1 MSFTVAKT
9 KDGTE
14 FYLAEISPATDDADM
29 ARAKKTIEGLSR
41 KGDAVFEVGSNLY
54 LAIVSD
60 VPGTGIALR
69 RMITNARQ
77 NELDVK
83 VRLVTEPFPQQLAE
97 VASKVIMGQVEV
109 SGRPSGRRDSSVDDV
124 FEVEV
129 KTDQE

>member
-1 MSFTVAKT
+1 MSFTVATT

-14 FYLAEISPATDDADM
+14 FYLAEISPATGDADM

-41 KGDAVFEVGSNLY
+41 RGDAVFEVVPNLY

-60 VPGTGIALR
+60 VPGAGIALR
-69 RMITNARQ
+69 RLITNVRQ
-77 NELDVK
+77 NDLDVK
-83 VRLVTEPFPQQLAE
+83 VRLVTEPFPEQLAE

-109 SGRPSGRRDSSVDDV
+109 SRRPAGRRDASVDDV

-129 KTDQE
+129 KPDQG